1 LFDVNANPRLEES
14 LSVPVGGL
22 TETLYFPRAAPRLFG
37 WLHLPSGGQASDTGL
52 VICKPFGYEALCGH
66 RSLRAFA
73 EMAAAIGVPAL
84 RFDYLGSGDSAEI
97 DPDADQIDTWCRDVL
112 AAVDEL
118 RGRTGVTRV
127 CLLGFRLG
135 ALLATLAA
143 ARSDRIDGLI
153 LVAPVIS
160 GPRYLR
166 EMRTTR
172 LAALLGAGSAES
184 LVSDGSG
191 DVATVGAG
199 SMEISGHPVSAAT
212 IAALSRVDLAAQ
224 GAPPVAGMLVIDRD
238 DLPTARTWLDVMSGL
253 GVHTEYAALPGF
265 VKMMITAPQF
275 TLIPHAMITT
285 TRDWLVRF
293 ASPRSGSHGGASRDS
308 GAAMAATPVLALP
321 GTHVDGVL
329 SERPVRFGPGGMMFG
344 IVTEPHGSERRR
356 RAVVLVNNGAD
367 YHIGAGRLYVSL
379 ARRWARRGYIVL
391 RMDLAGLGDSDTRQG
406 MPDNEVFPPAAV
418 EDVRIAIEYM
428 RERYRV
434 GEVTLAGLC
443 SGAYHALRAAA
454 DGLPLHRI
462 FMVNPEAFSWKEGAP
477 IDAIHLADVVRS
489 PAVYR
494 ERALSL
500 AHWRKL
506 LTGKV
511 DVALIASLY
520 ARRVGLS
527 LHSMLRELG
536 RLLRIRLPA
545 DLGWQLEQI
554 ANRGVQTTIVFSRG
568 EPGIELLRMQGG
580 SAIKRLGERCR
591 VHIIDGAD
599 HTFSRGS
606 SRAVLEKILS
616 DELFAPRQA

>member
-1 LFDVNANPRLEES
+1 VFDVNANPRLEEPV
-14 LSVPVGGL
+14 SVPATSL
-22 TETLYFPRAAPRLFG
+22 TEALYFPSDAPRLFG

-84 RFDYLGSGDSAEI
+84 RFDYLGSGDSSEI
-97 DPDADQIDTWCRDVL
+97 DPDADQIETWCRDVL

-153 LVAPVIS
+153 LVAPVLS

-191 DVATVGAG
+191 DVAAAAAG

-212 IAALSRVDLAAQ
+212 IAALSRVDLAAL
-224 GAPPVAGMLVIDRD
+224 GAPRVAGMLVIDRD
-238 DLPTARTWLDVMSGL
+238 DLPTARPWLDSMSGL

-265 VKMMITAPQF
+265 VKMMMTAPQF

-285 TRDWLVRF
+285 TRDWLLGF
-293 ASPRSGSHGGASRDS
+293 ALRPGTQGATSREYGGT
-308 GAAMAATPVLALP
+308 AAAIPLLAIP

-329 SERPVRFGPGGMMFG
+329 RERPVRFGPHGIMFG
-344 IVTEPHGSERRR
+344 IVTEPHGGERRR

-406 MPDNEVFPPAAV
+406 KPDNEVFPPAAI
-418 EDVRIAIEYM
+418 EDVRIAIEFM
-428 RERYRV
+428 REHYRI

-454 DGLPLHRI
+454 DALPLNRI
-462 FMVNPEAFSWKEGAP
+462 FMVNPEAFSWKEGTP
-477 IDAIHLADVVRS
+477 IDAIHLAEVVRT
-489 PAVYR
+489 PGVYR
-494 ERALSL
+494 ERALSV

-506 LTGKV
+506 LAGKV

-527 LHSMLRELG
+527 LQSMLREVG
-536 RLLRIRLPA
+536 RFLRIRFPD

-591 VHIIDGAD
+591 VHIIEGAD
-599 HTFSRGS
+599 HTFSRSS

-616 DELFAPRQA
+616 DELFAPRG